1 MTCLQD
7 PRSFDI
13 GISVTKLLA
22 YSKQRNWFMVHAED
36 AGEILLELVKTLR
49 IFRVAGT
56 HQGER
61 TIWGSQARVLQYLN
75 HHDARLSELA
85 QQISVSA
92 SVASRAVEALEAD
105 GLVERQ
111 ADADDGRVS
120 VISITEAGRV
130 HVAEL
135 HRHIAEKF
143 AQTLEDWTSQDIEH
157 TIAVLQ
163 RLNTRLDQLTDVIT
177 RTGPTA

>member
-1 MTCLQD
+1 
-7 PRSFDI
+7 
-13 GISVTKLLA
+13 
-22 YSKQRNWFMVHAED
+22 MVHAED

-49 IFRVAGT
+49 IFRIAGQ

-85 QQISVSA
+85 QQVSVSP

-105 GLVERQ
+105 DLVERRT
-111 ADADDGRVS
+111 DADDGRVS
-120 VISITEAGRV
+120 VISITESGRV

-135 HRHIAEKF
+135 HRYIAEKF
-143 AQTLEDWTSQDIEH
+143 AETLGDWTSQDIDQ

-163 RLNTRLDQLTDVIT
+163 RLNMRLDQLTDVFT